1 MSGVSPEPLALELA
15 LARYVASM
23 PEGSS
28 IPLDELAEGFG
39 CAVEDIG
46 MALAPIVEVE
56 DSYMTYLSW
65 FVIEDGCL
73 VKHITGGYEEDFR
86 RPVRLSP
93 AQVRAALLALDLTSD
108 AVDPGMLAALRNKM
122 HLAAGR
128 EVPEVEVGADFD
140 EGIPIVAAI
149 ERACRERRVLEIRY
163 PSEQRIKARSV
174 EPLEIST
181 IEGYPYLIAYC
192 RFAELTRPFLL
203 DRILSAR
210 ITEEHFTERKDEA
223 EQEDT
228 EPRSHPPKRAVI
240 RFSPEAASLLE
251 QRPELDLVKEHED
264 GSADYA
270 LRYTDPEWA
279 ATRVMQHLGEAI
291 VIEPEELREEVY
303 RLALSLLEEY
313 REGG

>member
-23 PEGSS
+23 PEESS
-28 IPLDELAEGFG
+28 ILLDELAAGFG
-39 CAVEDIG
+39 CSVEDIG

-65 FVIEDGCL
+65 FTVEGGCL
-73 VKHITGGYEEDFR
+73 FKHMTGGYEEDIR

-93 AQVRAALLALDLTSD
+93 AQVRAMLLALDLASEG
-108 AVDPGMLAALRNKM
+108 VDPGMLAALKNKM

-128 EVPEVEVGADFD
+128 EVSEVEVGTDFD
-140 EGIPIVAAI
+140 DGIPIVAAI

-163 PSEQRIKARSV
+163 PSEQSMKARSV

-210 ITEEHFTERKDEA
+210 ITEERFTPRLDEA
-223 EQEDT
+223 KHKDV
-228 EPRSHPPKRAVI
+228 EPPTQPPKRAVI
-240 RFSPEAASLLE
+240 RFSPEAANLLE
-251 QRPELDLVKEHED
+251 KRPELDLIKEHAD

-270 LRYTDPEWA
+270 LRYTDAEWA
-279 ATRVMQHLGEAI
+279 ATRVMQHVGDAV
-291 VIEPEELREEVY
+291 VIQPEELREEVY
-303 RLALSLLEEY
+303 RRAVYLLEEY
-313 REGG
+313 RQVE